1 MTDEIAPCIVALNQS
16 KFEYNFNVYHYEIF
30 LRRIRIIVYQQL
42 QQYYCYC
49 SLQGFE
55 LYGREMQLGWGQE
68 NEGEKYLDLVSWI
81 VIREL
86 N

>member
-1 MTDEIAPCIVALNQS
+1 MTDEIAPCIVALYQNLS
-16 KFEYNFNVYHYEIF
+16 IILVCITNYEIF
-30 LRRIRIIVYQQL
+30 LRRIRIIVY

-55 LYGREMQLGWGQE
+55 LYGREMQLGWGQD